1 MFEFMKN
8 KRFRKS
14 RKERNIYFVLPSF
27 LALFCHNAKYV
38 IINEEVLKN
47 LVLGIPHWK
56 LLRRVSENIFVL

>member
-1 MFEFMKN
+1 MKN

-47 LVLGIPHWK
+47 LVLGIPH
-56 LLRRVSENIFVL
+56 